1 MKILPL
7 VLGVQNDIA
16 SSGKLLKSASR
27 EGYKIA
33 NRTSRVYN
41 QNSLKKYYNI
51 TRSVSD
57 KIFSKTT
64 KKELAYLGGALG
76 ILIPIPFMSLL
87 LFGLGLIAR
96 ISPKGAA
103 IIYENSSLA
112 HHIDIGNRHLTKD
125 RF

>member
-7 VLGVQNDIA
+7 VRGIQNDIA
-16 SSGKLLKSASR
+16 SSGKLLKNASK
-27 EGYKIA
+27 EGYRIA

-41 QNSLKKYYNI
+41 QNSFKKYFNI

-57 KIFSKTT
+57 KVLSNTT

-76 ILIPIPFMSLL
+76 ILIPVPFMSPI

-96 ISPKGAA
+96 LSSNGAN
-103 IIYENSSLA
+103 IIYDKSSQA
-112 HHIDIGNRHLTKD
+112 HHINIEKYNI
-125 RF
+125 